1 MQGQACPPPL
11 RSGSGSPRSSTERVG
26 FEPTVHMVNTRSPGV
41 PIRPLS
47 HLSQVHRVTSNTTPT
62 NQNRPGSE
70 PAWTESVTDAE
81 TVTYLTADSR
91 YATESQHRIRTDNL
105 TSATYTNNRNQP
117 IGIKLPLRFRD
128 YRTLWEI
135 TRRFRIAQGSSG
147 SLQWPCTGP
156 RCGGWPGKS

>member
-1 MQGQACPPPL
+1 MQDQACPPPL
-11 RSGSGSPRSSTERVG
+11 CSGSGLPRSSTERVG

-41 PIRPLS
+41 PIQPLS

-62 NQNRPGSE
+62 DQNRPGYE

-81 TVTYLTADSR
+81 TVTYLPADSR

-135 TRRFRIAQGSSG
+135 TRRFRIAQGSYG
-147 SLQWPCTGP
+147 SLQWPCTGL
-156 RCGGWPGKS
+156 RCRGWPGKS